1 MIKKVVVTLTVSI
14 GLFIGCTSDKEELLN
29 ASGND
34 CTGINSS
41 FSTKVFPIIQTNCA
55 VSGCHESGSTNGPGA
70 LTSFAQ
76 ISNASTAIKAAVRSG
91 LMPQGGSLS
100 AGDIKIIS
108 CWVDSGAP
116 NN

>member
-1 MIKKVVVTLTVSI
+1 MLIVSI

-55 VSGCHESGSTNGPGA
+55 VSGCHEGGSTNGPGA